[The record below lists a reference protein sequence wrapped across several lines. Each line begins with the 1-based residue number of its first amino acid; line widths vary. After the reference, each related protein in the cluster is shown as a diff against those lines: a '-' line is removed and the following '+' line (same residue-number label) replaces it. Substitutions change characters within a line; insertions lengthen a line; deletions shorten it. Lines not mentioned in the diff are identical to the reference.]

1 MDKKGE
7 SIMEAIVTT
16 SVCMTN
22 LEHRAVM
29 SMKNCNPRDLC
40 MATYG

>member
-7 SIMEAIVTT
+7 NIMEAIVTT

-29 SMKNCNPRDLC
+29 SMKDCNPRDLC

>member
-1 MDKKGE
+1 
-7 SIMEAIVTT
+7 MEAIVTT

-29 SMKNCNPRDLC
+29 SMKVCNQRNLC
-40 MATYG
+40 MTTYA